1 MNKPSGRPRPRKR
14 SGKATDDT
22 VVYRPGMPD
31 RTNWDGVK
39 RMTDEE
45 IDQQIQAD
53 PDVAPAF
60 DESWMA
66 DAELVVPEKKEG
78 VYLRLDPDVLA
89 FFKAPG
95 RGYQTRIN
103 TVLKSYVR
111 AHRGTRKASR

>member
-1 MNKPSGRPRPRKR
+1 MKKPSRRPRPRKR
-14 SGKATDDT
+14 SGKVTDDT
-22 VVYRPGMPD
+22 VVYRPGMAD
-31 RTNWDGVK
+31 RTNWDAVK

-45 IDQQIQAD
+45 IDRQIHAD
-53 PDVAPAF
+53 PDVAPAV

-111 AHRGTRKASR
+111 AHRRPRKASR